1 VVITSLFYPTLAIY
15 SSSQPQFLAR
25 YSSLLGSL
33 AGSGPHHDLHD
44 LWTDHAALRVRE
56 DSVTRA
62 RCGIDLTLRAER
74 LLVQTRESDG
84 HGALNRGLFQ
94 SLAQFQN
101 QISSQLDSSGFPCLR
116 TPGGSQCVVISPLDF
131 LNDMDALERLTDSRV
146 RQIMAIGRNISVYG
160 VQVTPEMVLGDR
172 EATHDETLFDWTSY
186 MSVTYFFLENDC
198 IDGPGHHHWIDIINQ
213 ASDARTHLE
222 IPKYSPR
229 LLALQV
235 RHALFILVFL
245 I

>member
-1 VVITSLFYPTLAIY
+1 MVITSLFYPTLAIY

-44 LWTDHAALRVRE
+44 LWTDHTALRVRE

-62 RCGIDLTLRAER
+62 RCGIDRTLRAER
-74 LLVQTRESDG
+74 LLMQTMES
-84 HGALNRGLFQ
+84 HEQGALNRGLVQ
-94 SLAQFQN
+94 SLAHFQER
-101 QISSQLDSSGFPCLR
+101 ISSRLNSSEFRCLQTLDG
-116 TPGGSQCVVISPLDF
+116 QCVVISPLAF
-131 LNDMDALERLTDSRV
+131 LSELDSLESLTDSEI
-146 RQIMAIGRNISVYG
+146 RQMMAIGRNISAHG

-172 EATHDETLFDWTSY
+172 EAITDKTLFDWTSY

-198 IDGPGHHHWIDIINQ
+198 IDGSGHHHWINIINQ

-235 RHALFILVFL
+235 
-245 I
+245 